1 MKLKFE
7 FESPRILLLITLLKG
22 DLYLKMSSV
31 RKKKGGVFDLN
42 YSPVV
47 GLYIY
52 MLKFY
57 EFRRFLVIDRV
68 LRLGDIFIY
77 EQNARFR
84 ILPLFGFM

>member
-1 MKLKFE
+1 
-7 FESPRILLLITLLKG
+7 
-22 DLYLKMSSV
+22 MSSV
-31 RKKKGGVFDLN
+31 REGGVFDLN

-47 GLYIY
+47 GLNID

-77 EQNARFR
+77 KQNARFR
-84 ILPLFGFM
+84 ILPLFGFV